1 MACIFV
7 ADDNNEQL
15 AVQRSL
21 LEAVG
26 YEVATAST
34 PPEVFEELLRRTPD
48 VMILDLNL
56 PHADDG
62 LGLIRAIREAGYR
75 APIIV
80 LSGWPEEIL
89 GAPEEQLVSRVMIK
103 GNVRELLRT
112 IEELLGGS

>member
-1 MACIFV
+1 MARIFV
-7 ADDNNEQL
+7 ADDDSEQL

-26 YEVATAST
+26 HEVATAST

-48 VMILDLNL
+48 LIILDLNL
-56 PHADDG
+56 PGAAEG

-75 APIIV
+75 APIVV

-89 GAPEEQLVSRVMIK
+89 GAPEEQLVSKVVVK
-103 GNVRELLRT
+103 GSVRQLLRV
-112 IEELLGGS
+112 IEEILGVR